1 MKDLGKKIEF
11 LSKEMLPELILLRRH
26 LHAHPELSGQEYQTA
41 AFVAGELRK
50 SGWEVKEAVGRTG
63 VVAEIGNNNGPIIA
77 LRVDMDALPIEERT
91 GLDYSSSTPGL
102 MHACGH
108 DLHTCIGLGVAKVL
122 AKKEFTTSKIR
133 IIFQPAEEIAQ
144 GANWMRAE
152 KVLDGVKALFGVHVY
167 PDLSVGKIGIKSGTF
182 TAAAAELEIDIIGN
196 GGHGARP
203 HEGID
208 SIWIAA
214 KVISGLQEAISRRLD
229 ALKPVVISFG
239 KISGGNA
246 FNVIAE
252 KVKLLGTVRCLDS
265 NLYEQLPQ
273 WIENIVKNIASNYGA
288 QAHINFRSIAPPVYN
303 DPKLTNLLSNCAK
316 HFMDEENIVYLDNP
330 SLGAEDFAFL
340 LQDVPGTM
348 FRLGVA
354 GEKGCAPLHSGKF
367 SLDERSLELGIKILA
382 QAIIMATKSS
392 QEI

>member
-1 MKDLGKKIEF
+1 MKDLGKKIEA
-11 LSKEMLPELILLRRH
+11 LTKNILPDLIQLRRH

-41 AFVAGELRK
+41 ALVAGELRK
-50 SGWEVKEAVGRTG
+50 SGWEVKEAVGNTG
-63 VVAEIGNNNGPIIA
+63 VGAEMGNKNGPVVG

-91 GLDYSSSTPGL
+91 NLNYSSSIQGL

-122 AKKEFTTSKIR
+122 AKNKFTNSRIR

-152 KVLDGVKALFGVHVY
+152 KVLEGVQALFGVHVY
-167 PDLSVGKIGIKSGTF
+167 PDLSVGKIGIRTGTF

-203 HEGID
+203 HECID
-208 SIWIAA
+208 SIWISA

-246 FNVIAE
+246 FNVIADR
-252 KVKLLGTVRCLDS
+252 VKLLGTVRCLDK
-265 NLYEQLPQ
+265 NLYEKLPQ
-273 WIENIVKNIASNYGA
+273 WIEKIVQNIASNYGGKA
-288 QAHINFRSIAPPVYN
+288 NIKFKSIAPPVYN
-303 DPKLTNLLSNCAK
+303 DPKLTNLLSTCAMN
-316 HFMDEENIVYLDNP
+316 FMEKENIVYLENP
-330 SLGAEDFAFL
+330 SLGAEDFAFF

-354 GEKGCAPLHSGKF
+354 GDQGCAPLHNGYF
-367 SLDERSLELGIKILA
+367 SLDEKSLELGIKILS
-382 QAIIMATKSS
+382 QALVMASKTLRD
-392 QEI
+392 I